1 MRHFT
6 KAGDGPYKDIK
17 LVKRSSIVRDKS
29 GEVLRKMDDI
39 EVPEFWSQT
48 ATDMLAQKYLRKA
61 GVPSKVERIYEDC
74 LPSWLAPSTPSAGAT
89 FGSETSVVQTINRL
103 AGHWTY
109 SAWQQGYFRG
119 TSLET
124 EQLASTFFDEI
135 RYMLV
140 HQMAAPNSP
149 QWFNTGLWWAY
160 GITGENS
167 GTIRAEQSADGVWHV
182 EEIAHSYRYPQVHA
196 CFIQGVEDDLISERG
211 IFGLWTRE
219 ARVFKFGGGSGSNFS
234 NLRGSGEPLSGG
246 GSSSGLLSFLKIGDR
261 AAGSIKS
268 GGTTRRAAKIVVVD
282 DDHPDV
288 IPFIRWKAG
297 EEQKV
302 AAMICG
308 HDNLNRH
315 MIAIVANGESAIP
328 AAKQAMVPDSYI
340 KKALDMRDNGVV
352 WQMPELGIDYEGEA
366 YGTVS
371 GQNANNSV
379 SVTNKFMNAVE
390 NDEWWG
396 LKGRLD
402 KKAGVE
408 RYRTKLKARELFREI
423 NEASWFSADPGLIFR
438 DTMNA
443 WNTCPVDGDIEA
455 TNPCQPAT
463 ATVLCPDGIR
473 TIADI
478 DVGSTIWSGSQWAKV
493 VRKIDTGTKEV
504 FRYRTRAGDFV
515 GTANH
520 QVFQN
525 AMRVEAGDAE
535 SIDSCIGAAPDGRP
549 DDLDP
554 QDVLAGLM
562 VGDGYINVSNGGANL
577 YPLLCVGENDQSYFA
592 DEGLAQLIGHKP
604 FDGTK
609 HRVRCELT
617 REELPPLPV
626 RTIPDRY
633 FRGDAKKIRGFLRGL
648 YSANGCVTGN
658 RVALKTTSRELCA
671 QVQALLSSLGIA
683 SYHTVNRASVVEF
696 ANGQYECKQSY
707 DVNITAG
714 KPIFASLVGFIQPY
728 KAEKLAVAVEA
739 SGPIRKRSYE
749 IVEVERLGE
758 MPVWDITVDVSEHS
772 YWTGGLLVSNCGEY
786 CFLNDTGCNLASI
799 NLLKFICPYG
809 TFDHDSFSHAVR
821 IWTTVLDVTVGMASY
836 PSASIAI
843 GSEKYRTLGLGYANL
858 GALLMSMGLPYD
870 SDLGRMM
877 ATKVTSLMTARA
889 YETSS
894 WLAETLGTF
903 PRYDANKKHVLRVIR
918 SHAMCAGAYNWNR
931 EGTEWPAAY
940 TPETLYPTGDFADV
954 VIQAWVDACEAATE
968 FGVRN
973 AQVTLIAPTGTISL
987 VMDCDTTG
995 VEPDFAVV
1003 KFKKLAGGGYV
1014 KIVNQRVDAALEVL
1028 GYSQSAID
1036 SIVAYMVGQGTIV
1049 GSPHGF
1055 EMTCNEHGI
1064 SDDVEEM
1071 ASSSMDM
1078 RHLIADWQG
1087 EEWGYTDKQWNDIN
1101 NFVCGTMTI
1110 EGAPYLRDRHLP
1122 VFDCANK
1129 CGRTGT
1135 RFIAPLGHIKM
1146 MACLTPLLSGS
1157 ISKTV
1162 NLPESA
1168 TVSDFDFVHTT
1179 SWKMGIKDVSCY
1191 RDTCKLN
1198 QPLSSSFKFDVQ
1210 DTVAE
1215 TILKV
1220 VETIDKGSRKFL
1232 PDRRTGFTQKVR
1244 IDNHKIYLRTGEYKD
1259 GSLGEIFIDM
1269 AKSGSQL
1276 RSWANSFAMAV
1287 SIGLQ
1292 HGVPLER
1299 FVESFVFT
1307 KFEPNG
1313 MVMGHERIRM
1323 CTSVIDMIFRELGIT
1338 YLGRDDLAH
1347 ISHREVADEGVAL
1360 TATHN
1365 EPEGSESLP
1374 GVKLGLDSRTS
1385 SDVISAV
1392 NVARM
1397 KGYEGEACHNC
1408 HQMTLVRSG
1417 VCLRCDTCGST
1428 TGCS

>member
-1 MRHFT
+1 MTLSRLFVRHFT
-6 KAGDGPYKDIK
+6 KRSEGPYAGIK

-61 GVPSKVERIYEDC
+61 GVPAKTERIYAEKVYDDD
-74 LPSWLAPSTPSAGAT
+74 LPSWLSPSTPSAGTT
-89 FGSETSVVQTINRL
+89 FGGETSVVQVVDRL

-124 EQLASTFFDEI
+124 EELASTFFDEI
-135 RYMLV
+135 RYMLI

-167 GTIRAEQSADGVWHV
+167 GTIRAVQSVDGVWHV

-234 NLRGSGEPLSGG
+234 NLRGAGEPLSGG

-315 MIAIVANGESAIP
+315 MVAIVANGESAIP

-455 TNPCQPAT
+455 TNPC
-463 ATVLCPDGIR
+463 
-473 TIADI
+473 
-478 DVGSTIWSGSQWAKV
+478 
-493 VRKIDTGTKEV
+493 
-504 FRYRTRAGDFV
+504 
-515 GTANH
+515 
-520 QVFQN
+520 
-525 AMRVEAGDAE
+525 
-535 SIDSCIGAAPDGRP
+535 
-549 DDLDP
+549 
-554 QDVLAGLM
+554 
-562 VGDGYINVSNGGANL
+562 
-577 YPLLCVGENDQSYFA
+577 
-592 DEGLAQLIGHKP
+592 
-604 FDGTK
+604 
-609 HRVRCELT
+609 
-617 REELPPLPV
+617 
-626 RTIPDRY
+626 
-633 FRGDAKKIRGFLRGL
+633 
-648 YSANGCVTGN
+648 
-658 RVALKTTSRELCA
+658 
-671 QVQALLSSLGIA
+671 
-683 SYHTVNRASVVEF
+683 
-696 ANGQYECKQSY
+696 
-707 DVNITAG
+707 
-714 KPIFASLVGFIQPY
+714 
-728 KAEKLAVAVEA
+728 
-739 SGPIRKRSYE
+739 
-749 IVEVERLGE
+749 
-758 MPVWDITVDVSEHS
+758 
-772 YWTGGLLVSNCGEY
+772 GEY

-799 NLLKFICPYG
+799 NLLKFLCPDG
-809 TFDHDSFSHAVR
+809 TFDHDSFSHAAR

-843 GSEKYRTLGLGYANL
+843 GSERYRTLGLGYANL

-1014 KIVNQRVDAALEVL
+1014 KIVNQRVAAALEVL
-1028 GYSQSAID
+1028 GYSRSAID
-1036 SIVAYMVGQGTIV
+1036 GIVAHMVGQGTIA

-1055 EMTCNEHGI
+1055 ELACNERGI

-1078 RHLIADWQG
+1078 RHLIADWQ
-1087 EEWGYTDKQWNDIN
+1087 EWDYTDKQWNDIN

-1110 EGAPYLRDRHLP
+1110 EGAPYLRDRHLS

-1220 VETIDKGSRKFL
+1220 VETIDKGTRKFL
-1232 PDRRTGFTQKVR
+1232 PDRRTGFTQKVK

-1292 HGVPLER
+1292 HGVPLDR

-1365 EPEGSESLP
+1365 EPEGSGSLP
-1374 GVKLGLDSRTS
+1374 GVKLSPDARTA
-1385 SDVISAV
+1385 SDIISAV